1 MRPGNVEPVS
11 KGPRDRRLDQDF
23 GVLRRVSKTRYDR
36 DTVNR
41 VVSMENADGFGVE
54 GFEAS
59 AFQKKVAAHAPY
71 YSTLVTQLRLTDFNP
86 LTVDWTTPVPWGN
99 DPLTCKSEDMSDS
112 SGCMMPLGA
121 GLCARPPPAPPRA
134 HPDMRAPPVQR
145 HCPWLWPVL
154 LGRDVPSRFRTRPPA
169 RALRPAPCAPS
180 RLRLLTVAHSVG
192 RWRPSSATS
201 R

>member
-1 MRPGNVEPVS
+1 MALLVGA
-11 KGPRDRRLDQDF
+11 GL
-23 GVLRRVSKTRYDR
+23 
-36 DTVNR
+36 
-41 VVSMENADGFGVE
+41 E
-54 GFEAS
+54 GFKAS
-59 AFQKKVAAHAPY
+59 AFQEKVALHASY
-71 YSTLVTQLRLTDFNP
+71 YGDLATQLRLTDFNP

-121 GLCARPPPAPPRA
+121 GLCARPPPATPRA

-169 RALRPAPCAPS
+169 RALRPAPCASS
-180 RLRLLTVAHSVG
+180 RLRLLTFAHSVG